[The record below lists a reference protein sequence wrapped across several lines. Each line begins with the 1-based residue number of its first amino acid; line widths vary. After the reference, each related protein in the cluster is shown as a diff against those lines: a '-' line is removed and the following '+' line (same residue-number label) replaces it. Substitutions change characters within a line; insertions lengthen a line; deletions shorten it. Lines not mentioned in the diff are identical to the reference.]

1 MQTIQDMIDNYDGDY
16 YDGDHSVDADW
27 TFYTDDIGSSVTLR
41 VFFSASAM
49 ADRFV
54 DRLGIDRED
63 ALDRVRVMVHS
74 ATYHECRDMPFDI
87 DTEYAGEEVL
97 CTDISGDY
105 NGEDMDGLNRKFDPA
120 VERVAYY
127 VARIEDPDLR

>member
-49 ADRFV
+49 AC
-54 DRLGIDRED
+54 L
-63 ALDRVRVMVHS
+63 LYTS
-74 ATYHECRDMPFDI
+74 PSPRD
-87 DTEYAGEEVL
+87 
-97 CTDISGDY
+97 S
-105 NGEDMDGLNRKFDPA
+105 
-120 VERVAYY
+120 
-127 VARIEDPDLR
+127 